1 MKKLTEKNWILF
13 NPVSITH
20 YRNIKLF
27 EGRLGKFNIRCILNP
42 RSPWFS
48 KRDNV
53 EYDHFYFSNDR
64 IPARAFD
71 GVKAIVLF
79 SAQPRLPST
88 YLIQEA
94 ASCRIPVIAIQ
105 EVYQMIL
112 EQGFVNEYFL
122 PVDHL
127 FVCSEYERE
136 RFLEFGVPSDVA
148 ETTGCIFHSN
158 SPQPKELAKD
168 SDLVKRLGLSK
179 NKRIATL
186 SLACQTPSG
195 ETLEIRKQL
204 LLMVSQ
210 GLPERYQLVIKPH
223 PAEQDKDID
232 NFVKKYAPDAKIVDQ
247 STPIGD
253 VLRVTDV
260 LFNRGNSQV
269 VVNALENQVPVIVV
283 PTGRTTIFHG
293 LLDEVIVNNGQEITR
308 AIELVEKQGMSIYDV
323 IFKKFLSITAAKA
336 IESVIGKIDMIAET
350 GNVYNPTQRLQEIA
364 LFWAWM
370 GYTTQ
375 AFKTLSETNNL
386 TDKENLLSKKISS
399 LITCEASRDDLIYL
413 TQWANRGYREWLIK
427 SLWVKSL
434 YLGHKEI
441 TAYDKKWL
449 ADFPPRMN
457 REYFIPYVS
466 MLGWSYL
473 RNGMRPEC
481 ELLVERLYG
490 EYSFLNDIRR
500 LKELLKS
507 HKRSYPRVEY
517 WQTRLKYRAA
527 TMLKDFAWEFGSLG
541 N

>member
-1 MKKLTEKNWILF
+1 MKKLTQDNRILF
-13 NPVSITH
+13 NPVSVTH

-27 EGRLGKFNIRCILNP
+27 EDRLGKCNIRCILNP
-42 RSPWFS
+42 RFPWFS

-53 EYDHFYFSNDR
+53 EYDHIYFSDDR

-71 GVKAIVLF
+71 GVKAIVFF

-94 ASCRIPVIAIQ
+94 ALRRIPVIAIQ
-105 EVYQMIL
+105 EVYQMML

-148 ETTGCIFHSN
+148 ETMGCMFHSN
-158 SPQPKELAKD
+158 SPQPRELSKD

-179 NKRIATL
+179 DKRIAAL
-186 SLACQTPSG
+186 CLACQTPSG

-204 LLMVSQ
+204 LLMVSK

-223 PAEQDKDID
+223 PAEQDKDIE

-247 STPIGD
+247 ATPIRD

-260 LFNRGNSQV
+260 LFNRGNSQAV
-269 VVNALENQVPVIVV
+269 VDALKNQVPVIAV
-283 PTGRTTIFHG
+283 PIGRTTIFHG
-293 LLDEVIVNNGQEITR
+293 LLDEIIVTNGREIVR
-308 AIELVEKQGMSIYDV
+308 AIELVEKQGTSIYDV
-323 IFKKFLSITAAKA
+323 VLKKFLSITATKA
-336 IESVIGKIDMIAET
+336 IESVIGKIDMIAE
-350 GNVYNPTQRLQEIA
+350 GKDVYNPTQRLQEIA

-370 GYTTQ
+370 GYATQ
-375 AFKTLSETNNL
+375 AFKVLSEISNL
-386 TDKENLLSKKISS
+386 IDKEDILSKKISS
-399 LITCEASRDDLIYL
+399 LIACEASRDDLIYL
-413 TQWANRGYREWLIK
+413 TQWANRGYRQWLIK

-434 YLGHKEI
+434 YLGRKEI
-441 TAYDKKWL
+441 TAYDKKLL

-481 ELLVERLYG
+481 ELLVERIYG
-490 EYSFLNDIRR
+490 EYSFLNDVRR
-500 LKELLKS
+500 LKESLKS
-507 HKRSYPRVEY
+507 QKRNYPRVEY
-517 WQTRLKYRAA
+517 WQARLKYAA
-527 TMLKDFAWEFGSLG
+527 TAMLKDFAWEFGSLS
-541 N
+541 